1 MYTLEHAIKQMELA
15 TQFQPTKLNGPLF
28 TAQDVLTILR
38 SIQTT
43 VSIPDEWVET
53 FVDVLTDNL
62 DDNSIVD
69 YDDVEFE
76 IDYQNRIVVSNV
88 SIDKYHLRR
97 AITENL
103 NEAIADVNREI
114 QYELDKH
121 QEAEQDEEA
130 NKSPESDEQ

>member
-15 TQFQPTKLNGPLF
+15 TTLQPTKLNGPLF
-28 TAQDVLTILR
+28 TAQDVLAILR

-43 VSIPDEWVET
+43 VSIPDEWVDT
-53 FVDVLTDNL
+53 FVDALTDIN
-62 DDNSIVD
+62 DESIID
-69 YDDVEFE
+69 YDNVQFD
-76 IDYQNRIVVSNV
+76 IDYSNRIVVSNV
-88 SIDKYHLRR
+88 EIDKYQLRR

>member
-15 TQFQPTKLNGPLF
+15 TTLQPTKLNGPLY

-43 VSIPDEWVET
+43 VSIPDEWVDT
-53 FVDVLTDNL
+53 FVDALTDIN
-62 DDNSIVD
+62 DESIID
-69 YDDVEFE
+69 YDNVQFD
-76 IDYQNRIVVSNV
+76 IDYSNRIVVSNV
-88 SIDKYHLRR
+88 EIDKYQLRR